1 MNSEAMEKNQKADN
15 NIILLKNKIMDDFEL
30 NNLEFEEALELDSRN
45 FIRIYWSIL
54 KREYSVIFTF
64 FNHNDYNLYYLK
76 FTRFI
81 FLIATDLAMNVF
93 FFSDETMNKLYLSYG
108 EYDFVQQIPQKIYS
122 KIVANVMEILL
133 CFLSLTDKH
142 YYQIKILS
150 KSQKIKI
157 FEIIKCVRV
166 KIIIFFVFTF
176 LTFLFYIYLVTAFC
190 ALYENTQI
198 VYLKDSLSSFVLGL
212 ITPFIIYF
220 FPCLF
225 RLIAFRCKC
234 AKWKCMYNLSELIP
248 IF

>member
-1 MNSEAMEKNQKADN
+1 
-15 NIILLKNKIMDDFEL
+15 
-30 NNLEFEEALELDSRN
+30 
-45 FIRIYWSIL
+45 
-54 KREYSVIFTF
+54 
-64 FNHNDYNLYYLK
+64 
-76 FTRFI
+76 
-81 FLIATDLAMNVF
+81 MNVF

-108 EYDFVQQIPQKIYS
+108 EYDFVQQIPQIIYS
-122 KIVANVMEILL
+122 KIITNVIEVFI

-142 YYQIKILS
+142 YYQIKVLS

-166 KIIIFFVFTF
+166 KIIIFFIFTF
-176 LTFLFYIYLVTAFC
+176 LIFLFYIYLVTAFC
-190 ALYENTQI
+190 AVYENTQSA
-198 VYLKDSLSSFVLGL
+198 YLKDSLSSFVLGL

-225 RLIAFRCKC
+225 RLIALRCKC